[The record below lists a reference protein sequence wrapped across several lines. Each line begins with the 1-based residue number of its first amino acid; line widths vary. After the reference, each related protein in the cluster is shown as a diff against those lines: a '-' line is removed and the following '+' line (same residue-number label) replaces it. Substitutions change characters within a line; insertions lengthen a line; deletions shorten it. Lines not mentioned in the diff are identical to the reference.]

1 MKQRISARFYWQVR
15 IPLISGCSFRTAGKR
30 KIESLELTD
39 IPKRPERM
47 TRLSVMTEA
56 LSDSAVK
63 VTIRDLGFG
72 EIYKSS
78 EKVWEYKMEL

>member
-1 MKQRISARFYWQVR
+1 
-15 IPLISGCSFRTAGKR
+15 
-30 KIESLELTD
+30 
-39 IPKRPERM
+39 
-47 TRLSVMTEA
+47 MTEA